1 MIDHIFHIRTLILL
15 IIGLVILFLTLR
27 SLRAQRLKER
37 YVLLFLITG
46 VPFLLLA
53 MWPDAVVAISEFL
66 EIEKPTLLVLCVA
79 VYFILT
85 TFELL
90 SIVSVQSRNINALGQ
105 HMGILMEEHRKL
117 RDLVD
122 AEWRT
127 ADGEEDAPPGS
138 IRHAP
143 SAIRH
148 SPPPHA

>member
-1 MIDHIFHIRTLILL
+1 MMNMLDSIWHVRTLILL
-15 IIGLVILFLTLR
+15 IVGLAILFLTLR

-66 EIEKPTLLVLCVA
+66 EIEKPTLLTLCVT

-90 SIVSVQSRNINALGQ
+90 SIVSVQSRHLNTLGQ
-105 HMGILMEEHRKL
+105 HLSMLTAEQQRLRAAIEHPGAGDDEASSRN
-117 RDLVD
+117 
-122 AEWRT
+122 E
-127 ADGEEDAPPGS
+127 PPQ
-138 IRHAP
+138 R
-143 SAIRH
+143 
-148 SPPPHA
+148 